1 MSGKAACV
9 FSAGE
14 TMQPQLIKGFAAAAS
29 CAFENFGTGSE
40 GSCNTELISA
50 EQVSNAGNWELF

>member
-1 MSGKAACV
+1 MQPQR
-9 FSAGE
+9 
-14 TMQPQLIKGFAAAAS
+14 TMQPELIKDFAAAAF